1 MQAQPNLKRQSSEP
15 RRLTE
20 SIYNRFV
27 QATTWLIVGALT
39 AGALVLAG
47 LAYWELVIAEGAH
60 LGQRVVVLLYDWAA
74 QRYEFIKKFDAEY
87 EDRALGQPLALAL
100 RRTTPCHVLD
110 VAAGTGRLA
119 RSLLSQPAFAGAVVN
134 LDLSRAMLLHTRHH
148 QAQHERRVHR
158 VQSPASRLPF
168 ADDTFHAVSFLEAL
182 EFLPDRKAA
191 AREAVRVLRPG
202 GWLLL
207 SNRVG
212 PDVPWLSG
220 MTFSRPE
227 FLAMLSEL
235 GLCEIDVQPWELDYD
250 LAWARKPL

>member
-1 MQAQPNLKRQSSEP
+1 MRGTTNSQLPSCRPL
-15 RRLTE
+15 RLAD
-20 SIYNRFV
+20 SIYNLFV
-27 QATTWLIVGALT
+27 QATTWLTVGAIA

-47 LAYWELVIAEGAH
+47 LAYWELVVAEGAH
-60 LGQRVVVLLYDWAA
+60 LGQRVVVLLYDWTA
-74 QRYEFIKKFDAEY
+74 QRYESIKKFDVEY
-87 EDRALGQPLALAL
+87 EDRALGQPLAVAL
-100 RRTTPCHVLD
+100 RRITPCQVLD

-119 RSLLSQPAFAGAVVN
+119 RSLLRQPAFSGVVVN
-134 LDLSRAMLLHTRHH
+134 LDLSKVMLLHTRHH
-148 QAQHERRVHR
+148 QSQHARRVHR

-168 ADDTFHAVSFLEAL
+168 VDNTFHAVSFLEAL

-227 FLAMLSEL
+227 FLAVLSEL